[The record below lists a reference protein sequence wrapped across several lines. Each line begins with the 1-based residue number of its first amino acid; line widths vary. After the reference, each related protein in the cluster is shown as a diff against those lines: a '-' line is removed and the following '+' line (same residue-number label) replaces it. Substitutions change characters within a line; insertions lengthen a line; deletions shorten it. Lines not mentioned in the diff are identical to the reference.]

1 MLEWKVHGKEWRPRR
16 QSLIR
21 SLQPNTKRSLPRTQP
36 LRVCGDKSAFPPTNT
51 ACGGGLPTCLRRP
64 GPWLLLSRGLPFAL
78 AALCPALRRHR
89 SSVPLCF
96 HPSVPLAQHSA
107 LHGSASGTQTARGY
121 LRICVSTVINGSQQ
135 HKTVSCIFRW
145 L

>member
-1 MLEWKVHGKEWRPRR
+1 MHGKEWRPRR

-51 ACGGGLPTCLRRP
+51 ACGGGASHLSPGGLGHDCYSPGVCPLPSLRSAQHL
-64 GPWLLLSRGLPFAL
+64 GD
-78 AALCPALRRHR
+78 R

-135 HKTVSCIFRW
+135 HKTVSCIFR
-145 L
+145 